1 MYISVC
7 VCVYVYTYI
16 CIYVY
21 MHMHICLKLYLSMIP
36 PTQRVFPGCFFLA
49 RLLGLSH
56 SNSNLSRQGLV
67 EVSPALLSSLSW
79 SFCCRSYRFFVS
91 QNHQIVC
98 PGILTGF
105 MCVCVLCVCVFH
117 SFVFIVFPGGKCID
131 RFREGDILVFSS
143 DEWHYLTCFGLLRIE
158 PLWICVLLT
167 YSSKDGPPMGR
178 TFSDLERSGRDTCG
192 HLHPQIQMRQKHGQP
207 QTTKHL
213 ED

>member
-1 MYISVC
+1 MYVYICISLC

-105 MCVCVLCVCVFH
+105 MCVCVCVCVCV
-117 SFVFIVFPGGKCID
+117 SFFCFYC
-131 RFREGDILVFSS
+131 FSRWEVYRS
-143 DEWHYLTCFGLLRIE
+143 FSGRRHTCFLKRRVALFDM
-158 PLWICVLLT
+158 LW
-167 YSSKDGPPMGR
+167 
-178 TFSDLERSGRDTCG
+178 FAA
-192 HLHPQIQMRQKHGQP
+192 H
-207 QTTKHL
+207 
-213 ED
+213 